1 MFIDTIPN
9 RKSPPAVLLRESYRE
24 GGRVKKRTLANL
36 SKLPQSLID
45 GIEALLDGGK
55 VSGKRE
61 AEPSFEIVRS
71 LPHGHVTAV
80 QAMIRKLGLERMLQ
94 GRTGVDKRVRNLIE
108 AMIIQRIIAPGSKL
122 AFHRALAPETATSS
136 LALSVGLVD
145 VAEREVYAALDWL
158 MAQQTR
164 IEAALAKRHLA
175 DGTLVLYD
183 VSSSYME
190 GRCCALATRGYS
202 RDHRPDR
209 PQIVYGLLCAPDGT
223 PVAVEVFEGN
233 TSDPQTIREQIDKL
247 KRRFKLSH
255 VALVGDRGM
264 ITQARLTEDIKPD
277 GLDWITALRAPA
289 IKELVKGGALQLSLF
304 DQRDMASIT
313 SPDFPGERLIP
324 GSSPGTC
331 RNPDLAAERTR
342 KRQDLLAATERDL
355 ARIQAAVRRK
365 RNPLRGTAEIG
376 IAVGAVIDNHKMRKH
391 FDIEIT
397 DARFTFTR
405 KADAIAAEAA
415 TDGIYIVRTS
425 LTPEVLDDAT
435 TVRTYKSLSQVER
448 AFRCIKHA
456 PGRLTRGTVDLH
468 VRPVHHWLADRVR
481 AHVFLCMLAYY
492 LEWHMRRALAPL
504 LFDATDREAAEAARA
519 SVVAKAQR
527 SPAAIRKQTT
537 GITPDGPPVHSFRT
551 LLADLATLA
560 CSTIVVAITPRHPLT
575 VFTRP
580 TPIQRKAFELL
591 EVAL

>member
-1 MFIDTIPN
+1 MYIESVPN
-9 RKSPPAVLLRESYRE
+9 RNSPPAILLRESYRE
-24 GGRVKKRTLANL
+24 NGKVRKRTLCNL
-36 SKLPQSLID
+36 SDWPAAH
-45 GIEALLDGGK
+45 IEGLRGVLRGGT
-55 VSGKRE
+55 VIASDRD
-61 AEPSFEIVRS
+61 AFAITRS
-71 LPHGHVTAV
+71 LPHDHAALALGTARKIGLDRV
-80 QAMIRKLGLERMLQ
+80 LGPEGNRCRDLVLAMI
-94 GRTGVDKRVRNLIE
+94 V
-108 AMIIQRIIAPGSKL
+108 ARIIDPGSKL
-122 AFHRALAPETATSS
+122 AAARAFSPDTATSS
-136 LALSVGLVD
+136 LGTILGLGEVD
-145 VAEREVYAALDWL
+145 EDELYAALDWL
-158 MAQQTR
+158 GERQPA
-164 IEAALAKRHLA
+164 IETALAKRHLKN
-175 DGTLVLYD
+175 GTLVLYD

-190 GRCCALATRGYS
+190 GRCCSLAHRGYS
-202 RDHRPDR
+202 RDGRQGTL
-209 PQIVYGLLCAPDGT
+209 QIVYGLLCAPDGC
-223 PVAVEVFEGN
+223 PVAIEVFEGN
-233 TSDPQTIREQIDKL
+233 TGDPMTLAAQVSKL
-247 KRRFKLSH
+247 KQRFGLDH
-255 VALVGDRGM
+255 VVLVGDRGM
-264 ITQARLTEDIKPD
+264 ITQARLTEDVKPA

-313 SPDFPGERLIP
+313 SPDLPGERLIP
-324 GSSPGTC
+324 GASPGTC

-355 ARIQAAVRRK
+355 ARIQAAVRRQ

-481 AHVFLCMLAYY
+481 AHVVLCMLAYY
-492 LEWHMRRALAPL
+492 LEWHLRRALAPL
-504 LFDATDREAAEAARA
+504 LFDDTDKDAAEAARD

-527 SPAAIRKQTT
+527 SPAAIRNQTT
-537 GITPDGPPVHSFRT
+537 RLTPDGTPVHSFQT

-560 CSTIVVAITPRHPLT
+560 RNTI
-575 VFTRP
+575 
-580 TPIQRKAFELL
+580 
-591 EVAL
+591 